1 MLSMCAARRDPR
13 NEAEAIAVLLRPRME
28 MSFRT
33 RWTPSPGCVCGGLMA
48 SPLLS
53 AAPPSRWRA
62 RPRIA
67 RGAGRTRVRPREA
80 SLLGQSA
87 NEQQRGLV
95 TVRTGQPQPRRPSG
109 RRGFD
114 RGPRSQ
120 QELESLQRRAVRR
133 MKQAIGTDAVKSLA
147 GDVLEEATQELMS
160 RKGHGLAPMVSTV
173 AVTEGHRAIVEGGDG
188 LIGDRRLVHVTAEV
202 LEDVLRGLD
211 DGLGEDDPGLVQ
223 FFTNNNP
230 PADEVKLLN
239 KAPPYTP

>member
-1 MLSMCAARRDPR
+1 
-13 NEAEAIAVLLRPRME
+13 
-28 MSFRT
+28 
-33 RWTPSPGCVCGGLMA
+33 
-48 SPLLS
+48 
-53 AAPPSRWRA
+53 
-62 RPRIA
+62 
-67 RGAGRTRVRPREA
+67 
-80 SLLGQSA
+80 
-87 NEQQRGLV
+87 
-95 TVRTGQPQPRRPSG
+95 
-109 RRGFD
+109 
-114 RGPRSQ
+114 
-120 QELESLQRRAVRR
+120 

-188 LIGDRRLVHVTAEV
+188 LIGDRRLVHVRAEV